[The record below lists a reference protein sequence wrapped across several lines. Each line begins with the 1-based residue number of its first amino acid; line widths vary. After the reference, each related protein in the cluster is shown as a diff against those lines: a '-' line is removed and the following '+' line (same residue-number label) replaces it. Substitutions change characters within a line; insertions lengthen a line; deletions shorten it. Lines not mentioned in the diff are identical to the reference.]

1 MARKLRCPDK
11 RAPLADRR
19 LETGD
24 QDVQDVQKRTPTEGH
39 LHDSVAREFKVSAQ
53 EDTLG

>member
-24 QDVQDVQKRTPTEGH
+24 QDVQDVQKRTPTGGH
-39 LHDSVAREFKVSAQ
+39 LHDNVAREFKVSAQ